1 MATAS
6 NLLQTL
12 YTFEISASPFVLTF
26 NGAIQTTIGGGG
38 SVLIKPAAY
47 PTYSGETRR
56 SIVLPNGSKFDPYQT
71 YDAPV
76 TPGEAIVVVRL
87 KPGSTSIPGA
97 LEDTEKAIAT
107 YYNEYAMQFVGKRGT
122 LYGAAQNIS
131 SSTEATARLIRVQMD
146 WGLPWQIPTD
156 IGGGGNA
163 TPGIKTALVTF
174 TFDLITA
181 FTLTF

>member
-6 NLLQTL
+6 NLLQTI
-12 YTFEISASPFVLTF
+12 YSFEISAAPFVLPIY
-26 NGAIQTTIGGGG
+26 GQIPTTVGGGG
-38 SVLIKPAAY
+38 SLLSTPTAY
-47 PTYSGETRR
+47 PTVSGETRR
-56 SIVLPNGSKFDPYQT
+56 SMVLPNGSKYDPYGS

-76 TPGEAIVVVRL
+76 TPGDAIVVVRL
-87 KPGSTSIPGA
+87 RPGAGGIAGA

-107 YYNEYAMQFVGKRGT
+107 YYNEYAMQFMGKRGT

-131 SSTEATARLIRVQMD
+131 SGTEATARLIRVQMD
-146 WGLPWQIPTD
+146 WGLPWQLPTD
-156 IGGGGNA
+156 IGGLGNG